1 MPMPCERLPDG
12 RLPARPISDRLL
24 PDRLRPGRFV
34 LGVLLLGALALS
46 GCKVN
51 EAAPEHER
59 AAPPPRAEVRWDQLD
74 PIQRCIYQRA
84 PEGSQWTFPVI
95 QALCEDGF
103 WPALTAA
110 DLKRMIDAKDWK
122 ALEALYGNHLK
133 RHLAREEP
141 EYLLYRALEPIG
153 WESGAEA
160 ERYLRLWVSARPE
173 DPFARAAR
181 GAHLLTAAR
190 EARGDGHR
198 EKLSGT
204 RIALV
209 NGKARQANTQLR
221 RAVALRPDLIPAYA
235 LLIESYAL
243 GGDAASVD
251 LALGTALKQAP
262 WSYYVPARA
271 LDYGNEGRGV
281 SAKRLGMVLPHSR
294 QYARENPRMA
304 LMEAYQAFHD
314 GERQYNFGSYKRAM
328 LTLQSATATAPLR
341 IALLRTARCA
351 GRLERYGDAMAYYDQ
366 LVRFGVAPGE
376 ALVGRGLAWEHLGD
390 PRKALSDYKAA
401 QLYLPDHEE
410 LRARVVLLEKSFRP
424 AKAGARPG
432 SAKQGGA

>member
-1 MPMPCERLPDG
+1 MRFARLEKG
-12 RLPARPISDRLL
+12 RRGNSRSFAA
-24 PDRLRPGRFV
+24 
-34 LGVLLLGALALS
+34 GVLLAALILC
-46 GCKVN
+46 GCRPG
-51 EAAPEHER
+51 EEDAEEDR

-84 PEGSQWTFPVI
+84 PEGSDWPFPVV

-103 WPALTAA
+103 WPVLAAA

-122 ALEALYGNHLK
+122 ALDALYGNHLR
-133 RHLAREEP
+133 RHLSREEP

-160 ERYLRLWVSARPE
+160 ERYLRRWVSARPD

-181 GAHLLTAAR
+181 GAQLLSAAR

-204 RIALV
+204 RMDLV
-209 NGKARQANTQLR
+209 TGKARQANAQLR
-221 RAVALRPDLIPAYA
+221 RAVALRPDLVPAYA

-243 GGDAASVD
+243 GGDAASVE
-251 LALGTALKQAP
+251 LALGTAMMQAP

-271 LDYGNEGRGV
+271 LDYGNEARGI
-281 SAKRLGMVLPHSR
+281 SGKRLGIVLAHSR

-304 LMEAYQAFHD
+304 LLEAYQPFYD

-328 LTLQSATATAPLR
+328 ITLQSSTAIAPLR
-341 IALLRTARCA
+341 IALLRSARCA
-351 GRLERYGDAMAYYDQ
+351 GRLQQYGEAMAYYDQ

-376 ALVGRGLAWEHLGD
+376 ALVGRGLAWEHLGE

-401 QLYLPDHEE
+401 QLYMPDHEE
-410 LRARVVLLEKSFRP
+410 LRSRVALLEKSFPP
-424 AKAGARPG
+424 AARPG
-432 SAKQGGA
+432 GKSAAHAGVGSGIVKPGGG

>member
-1 MPMPCERLPDG
+1 MRLARLEKG
-12 RLPARPISDRLL
+12 RRGNRRSFA
-24 PDRLRPGRFV
+24 G
-34 LGVLLLGALALS
+34 GALLS
-46 GCKVN
+46 VLILCGCKVTEE
-51 EAAPEHER
+51 EAEQDR

-84 PEGSQWTFPVI
+84 PEGADWSFPVI

-103 WPALTAA
+103 WPVIAAA

-122 ALEALYGNHLK
+122 ALETLYGNHLQ
-133 RHLAREEP
+133 RHLTREEP

-153 WESGAEA
+153 WQSGAEA
-160 ERYLRLWVSARPE
+160 DRYLRRWVSARPE

-181 GAHLLTAAR
+181 GAQLLAAAR

-204 RIALV
+204 RLGLV
-209 NGKARQANTQLR
+209 TGKARQANAQLR
-221 RAVALRPDLIPAYA
+221 RAVALRPDLMPAYA

-243 GGDAASVD
+243 GGDAASVE
-251 LALGTALKQAP
+251 LALGTALMQAP

-271 LDYGNEGRGV
+271 LDYGNEARGI
-281 SAKRLGMVLPHSR
+281 SGKRLGIVLAHSR

-304 LMEAYQAFHD
+304 LLEAYQPFYD

-328 LTLQSATATAPLR
+328 QTLQSSAAVAPLR

-351 GRLERYGDAMAYYDQ
+351 GRLQQYGEAMAYYDQ

-401 QLYLPDHEE
+401 QLYMPDHEE
-410 LRARVVLLEKSFRP
+410 LRSRVALLEKSFPP
-424 AKAGARPG
+424 AARPG
-432 SAKQGGA
+432 AKPGTKPDAHASADSGSVKPGGR

>member
-1 MPMPCERLPDG
+1 MRLPRQERGPEAG
-12 RLPARPISDRLL
+12 RRS
-24 PDRLRPGRFV
+24 FV
-34 LGVLLLGALALS
+34 RGALQSVRMFTRPALCGLILGTLILAIVS
-46 GCKVN
+46 LGGCKLN
-51 EAAPEHER
+51 EAEPEEDR
-59 AAPPPRAEVRWDQLD
+59 ATPPPRAEVRWDQLD

-84 PEGSQWTFPVI
+84 PEGAEWSFQVI

-103 WPALTAA
+103 WPVLTAA
-110 DLKRMIDAKDWK
+110 DLKRMIDAKDWP

-160 ERYLRLWVSARPE
+160 DRYLRRWVSARPK
-173 DPFARAAR
+173 DAFARAAR
-181 GAHLLTAAR
+181 GAQLLSAAR

-198 EKLSGT
+198 EKLSDS
-204 RIALV
+204 RIGLV
-209 NGKARQANTQLR
+209 AGKARQANAQLR
-221 RAVALRPDLIPAYA
+221 RAVALRADLIPAYA

-251 LALGTALKQAP
+251 LALGTALTQAP

-271 LDYGNEGRGV
+271 LDYGNEARGV
-281 SAKRLGMVLPHSR
+281 SGKRLSTVLTHSR
-294 QYARENPRMA
+294 QFARENPRMA
-304 LMEAYQAFHD
+304 LLEAYRAFHD
-314 GERQYNFGSYKRAM
+314 GERQYNFGSYKRA
-328 LTLQSATATAPLR
+328 LHTLEAAIATAPLR
-341 IALLRTARCA
+341 IALLRSARCA
-351 GRLERYGDAMAYYDQ
+351 GRLEQYGDAMAYYDQ

-401 QLYLPDHEE
+401 QLYLPDHRE
-410 LRARVVLLEKSFRP
+410 LRERVALLEKSFKA
-424 AKAGARPG
+424 AKAD
-432 SAKQGGA
+432 AKPGGA